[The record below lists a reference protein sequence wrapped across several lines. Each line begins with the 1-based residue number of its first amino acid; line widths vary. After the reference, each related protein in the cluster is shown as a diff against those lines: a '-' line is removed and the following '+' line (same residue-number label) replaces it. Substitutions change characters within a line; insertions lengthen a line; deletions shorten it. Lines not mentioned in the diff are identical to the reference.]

1 MEKRP
6 LQERIQE
13 NLARQRQFL
22 AKQESLLS
30 RLGATTSTSHAAL
43 SSTSGNYRRSRT
55 ASHIFTSNASTG
67 SDTVLESNGDSAP
80 HEMEGREVRAQGEKQ
95 SPKGEHQSAEVPS
108 QRKEWKREDDSYSSN
123 TAYEEDALLR
133 EEIAVRKLK
142 AQLAE
147 AQKFRDLCEQR
158 EFELVHL
165 RNRCSQLEADVA
177 ELDLWRDKA
186 RELST
191 RNREL
196 EESLAEEQAH
206 SAALAEKLES
216 VSQTHHSRLSQVEKA
231 YQDTTSRKSSLELEV
246 SYLQK
251 SNEEAQGKVRS
262 WETKYEEAAKELR
275 TLLPEVHDLRSKVNR
290 YDRLVSVMLTGPI
303 LLLSMAWAILL
314 YDSYPSSSKE

>member
-1 MEKRP
+1 M
-6 LQERIQE
+6 
-13 NLARQRQFL
+13 
-22 AKQESLLS
+22 
-30 RLGATTSTSHAAL
+30 
-43 SSTSGNYRRSRT
+43 RRT
-55 ASHIFTSNASTG
+55 
-67 SDTVLESNGDSAP
+67 P
-80 HEMEGREVRAQGEKQ
+80 
-95 SPKGEHQSAEVPS
+95 
-108 QRKEWKREDDSYSSN
+108 
-123 TAYEEDALLR
+123 LLR

-251 SNEEAQGKVRS
+251 SNEEAQSKVRS

-290 YDRLVSVMLTGPI
+290 YDRLVSVMVTGPS